1 MSTLF
6 TISSSWHDSYW
17 LYEKLAFAKAGDSI
31 LLLQDA
37 VLAAHSSLSLS
48 SFSAKS
54 RSLGVSVYLLSDD
67 LKLRGIDNKYSD
79 IALIDYSG
87 FVQLVSKLDKQV
99 AW

>member
-1 MSTLF
+1 MTTLF
-6 TISSSWHDSYW
+6 TISTSWHDSHW

-37 VLAAHSSLSLS
+37 VLAAHSPVSLS
-48 SFSAKS
+48 SFLAKCQ
-54 RSLGVSVYLLSDD
+54 SLDVSVHLLSDD
-67 LKLRGIDNKYSD
+67 ADMRGIDSKYAD

-87 FVQLVSKLDKQV
+87 FVTLVSQYDKQV